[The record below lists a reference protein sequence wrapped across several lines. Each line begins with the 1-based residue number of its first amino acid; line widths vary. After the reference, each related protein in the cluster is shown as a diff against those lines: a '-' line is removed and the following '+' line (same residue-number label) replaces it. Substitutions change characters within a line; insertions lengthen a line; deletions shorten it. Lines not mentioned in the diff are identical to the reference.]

1 MNNKKIIVQIA
12 EGLGNQLF
20 MYSHAFSLSKKLN
33 YDLKIDNFSG
43 YARSKNLLRK
53 HQKYLLD
60 KFKINYPIVEDDF
73 FINNYRNNFIR
84 KLLINIDKFRSYK
97 KFYIENKNKING
109 TKIIDKQTII
119 DIDKLSNKIYVIGNY
134 ENQNYFKNHRKKLI
148 DDLTIRDEYIDF
160 KNPLIY
166 ELQKSNSVSIHLRR
180 DRFSDQS
187 GLSSN
192 YLINKSIDFTNE
204 NINYINKAMLFF
216 NNKLDNPKYYLWTN
230 NVSQINELIN
240 RINASNLTLISNSD
254 EINDFHLFK
263 YAKHFIVGPSSFH
276 WWGAWL
282 NENKNKICVRPSNIN
297 SSNNLKFWPDE
308 WIPI

>member
-33 YDLKIDNFSG
+33 YNLKIDNFSG

-73 FINNYRNNFIR
+73 FINNYKNNFIR
-84 KLLINIDKFRSYK
+84 KLLINIDIFRSCK

-160 KNPLIY
+160 KN
-166 ELQKSNSVSIHLRR
+166 S
-180 DRFSDQS
+180 SDFH
-187 GLSSN
+187 N
-192 YLINKSIDFTNE
+192 YL
-204 NINYINKAMLFF
+204 L
-216 NNKLDNPKYYLWTN
+216 
-230 NVSQINELIN
+230 
-240 RINASNLTLISNSD
+240 RI
-254 EINDFHLFK
+254 F
-263 YAKHFIVGPSSFH
+263 Y
-276 WWGAWL
+276 
-282 NENKNKICVRPSNIN
+282 
-297 SSNNLKFWPDE
+297 
-308 WIPI
+308 